1 MQRMQAAF
9 EWYLRQRKIKAACTF
24 RVPKDSAR
32 PRFQIDSGTPCP
44 YDYELSV

>member
-1 MQRMQAAF
+1 MQRMKAAF
-9 EWYLRQRKIKAACTF
+9 ERDLRQRKIKAACTF
-24 RVPKDSAR
+24 RVLKGSAR

>member
-1 MQRMQAAF
+1 MQKLQAAF
-9 EWYLRQRKIKAACTF
+9 ERDLRQRKIKAACTF

>member
-9 EWYLRQRKIKAACTF
+9 ERDLRQRKIKATCTF
-24 RVPKDSAR
+24 RVPKGSDL

>member
-9 EWYLRQRKIKAACTF
+9 KRDLRQRKIKAACTF
-24 RVPKDSAR
+24 RVPKDSVR